1 MSRLSNKFF
10 TGGVSNQVQG
20 AVRGTPQAAN
30 VSTALP
36 AAPSVRPTS
45 SSRRGTT
52 FAGSVAGA
60 LPNASPNEQT
70 FGAVQSNGPGRN
82 RFGSMGARAAN
93 QDVDSWNSTAELFN
107 ANATSAKQA
116 EIQAYEQE
124 VARLNSQYSSQL
136 NSYNNI
142 VNGVNNDYEQALTQY
157 QQDIS
162 GYQNRQVDIKNLNDK
177 YDYYQFYNEIMNGS
191 NPNNYDRNV
200 YRPLYDR
207 YKYEFES
214 LQQYLNQQNPNQT
227 RFFTGTFTSDQL
239 GDAPVR
245 GSLPEG
251 TSPPVTPTLPSAP
264 STIVEQ
270 RQMQEM
276 LPGVINR
283 RLANGQR
290 ELINGSLP
298 PQVAATTGNTFS
310 QENINYGSTPL
321 REISQLNQQQQ
332 QTIGLPKAYRVN
344 AGFTAQ
350 AGNNTSFGGQTFS
363 PDQITNQTS
372 THYYVPGLG
381 WTPKSNVTPLY

>member
-93 QDVDSWNSTAELFN
+93 QDVDAY
-107 ANATSAKQA
+107 NATATTANDAARAAKAA
-116 EIQAYEQE
+116 EVAAYEQQTGQLTDAYNTQKTAYDDAYAAYDRD
-124 VARLNSQYSSQL
+124 VQGYQDRQTDIRSLNDRYT
-136 NSYNNI
+136 NYKFYEAI
-142 VNGVNNDYEQALTQY
+142 VNDPRRARDLG
-157 QQDIS
+157 
-162 GYQNRQVDIKNLNDK
+162 
-177 YDYYQFYNEIMNGS
+177 
-191 NPNNYDRNV
+191 V
-200 YRPLYDR
+200 YRPLYEQNRDLFNS
-207 YKYEFES
+207 YSAS
-214 LQQYLNQQNPNQT
+214 LRNQYPSLSHM
-227 RFFTGTFTSDQL
+227 FTGSFTNESITQ
-239 GDAPVR
+239 PTV
-245 GSLPEG
+245 SLP
-251 TSPPVTPTLPSAP
+251 TAPTLPDAP
-264 STIVEQ
+264 DSFINLQ
-270 RQMQEM
+270 QLQEH
-276 LPGVINR
+276 LGDPAKR
-283 RLANGQR
+283 RLASSQR
-290 ELINGSLP
+290 ETFGGAPP
-298 PQVAATTGNTFS
+298 PQVANTTGDIFDQVDVPFRDAS
-310 QENINYGSTPL
+310 QFNAVE
-321 REISQLNQQQQ
+321 
-332 QTIGLPKAYRVN
+332 QTRLGLPKAYRVN
-344 AGFTAQ
+344 TGFTAQ
-350 AGNNTSFGGQTFS
+350 SGNNTSFGGQTFS